1 MKIFQFFDVFR
12 FQYSKTSTSRHIN
25 IGTIETV
32 SQYNVELQPYLYCI
46 RPRKHCSR
54 IKKNVNFDRFLM

>member
-25 IGTIETV
+25 IGTNETV
-32 SQYNVELQPYLYCI
+32 SQYNVELQPYFYSI
-46 RPRKHCSR
+46 RPQKHSSP
-54 IKKNVNFDRFLM
+54 IKKVSILTDF

>member
-46 RPRKHCSR
+46 RPRKHCSY
-54 IKKNVNFDRFLM
+54 IKKVSNLTDF

>member
-25 IGTIETV
+25 IGTNETV

-46 RPRKHCSR
+46 RP
-54 IKKNVNFDRFLM
+54 